1 MVKSSTPAMVRYK
14 MYELVNLVMKADEQ
28 EVQDFIANFREEFKS
43 WPVEEICFP
52 RGVNGIKEYSDPVTL
67 YKKGT
72 PIHVKG
78 AILYNDMLNKLNLT
92 KKYEAIKNGEKLK
105 FTYLKQPNPMK
116 DSVISFPSRLPKEFG
131 MEKYVDYDMQFEKC
145 FMEPIKIIL
154 DCIGWQTEKRNS
166 LDDFFG

>member
-1 MVKSSTPAMVRYK
+1 
-14 MYELVNLVMKADEQ
+14 
-28 EVQDFIANFREEFKS
+28 
-43 WPVEEICFP
+43 
-52 RGVNGIKEYSDPVTL
+52 
-67 YKKGT
+67 
-72 PIHVKG
+72 
-78 AILYNDMLNKLNLT
+78 MLNKLNLT